1 MSPDEIAEDVVKA
14 AKAYDF
20 AHRSAGYWV
29 AVGDDQVR
37 RLLAGADE
45 YVQELV
51 EAAHESQ

>member
-20 AHRSAGYWV
+20 AHQPSCGHWR
-29 AVGDDQVR
+29 AVPDEQVR

-51 EAAHESQ
+51 EAQHS